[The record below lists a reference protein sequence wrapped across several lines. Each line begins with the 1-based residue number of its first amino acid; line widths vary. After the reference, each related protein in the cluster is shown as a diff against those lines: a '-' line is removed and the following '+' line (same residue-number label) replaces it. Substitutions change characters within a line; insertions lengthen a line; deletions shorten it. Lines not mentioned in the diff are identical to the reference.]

1 MNVGLLYWGLCRSL
15 KALKIGAARSK
26 PGKSKQKLMDLLKC
40 ESDDSGES
48 DGAVAGCSKSVKKA
62 MYSDTILED
71 VPSALRHSSISVE
84 AFEPPEVEETLSKVK
99 KKKKKRK

>member
-1 MNVGLLYWGLCRSL
+1 
-15 KALKIGAARSK
+15 
-26 PGKSKQKLMDLLKC
+26 MDLLKC

-48 DGAVAGCSKSVKKA
+48 DGVVAGCSRSVEKA

-71 VPSALRHSSISVE
+71 VPSALRRSSILDE

-99 KKKKKRK
+99 NKKKKRKSKRH

>member
-1 MNVGLLYWGLCRSL
+1 
-15 KALKIGAARSK
+15 
-26 PGKSKQKLMDLLKC
+26 MDLVKY
-40 ESDDSGES
+40 ERDDSGES

-71 VPSALRHSSISVE
+71 VPSALRHSSISDE

-99 KKKKKRK
+99 NKKKKKKIKKTLI